1 MVPKSPPDFPGGAKA
16 PVREA
21 DQWKG
26 SGETGRFPQLQA
38 VASATVHLRP
48 PSIDKG
54 VQAFLWAA
62 FFFLYLWLGMLA
74 VGVSAASAFIF
85 AAILAFA
92 IFLFVRIYGEKESSA
107 GRSRARIR

>member
-1 MVPKSPPDFPGGAKA
+1 VDESETGSANFFGPVPDFSLARA
-16 PVREA
+16 YIFRLDRLA
-21 DQWKG
+21 
-26 SGETGRFPQLQA
+26 RM
-38 VASATVHLRP
+38 HLRP